1 MEALLFTGQHDVEID
16 KKSRVTLP
24 SALRRRI
31 NVEAHGKDFYLLI
44 GHNKRPWLYPNLY
57 YEYLQAQG
65 KIDPIP
71 GIEQTDYDLMTLAM
85 SEPVE
90 MDAQGRLLIPARTF
104 EWTGI
109 QKEQPLALLGVRD
122 HLELWDRNEWE
133 SYRKT
138 LLDRSVEILQRAR
151 QARQPQ

>member
-1 MEALLFTGQHDVEID
+1 M
-16 KKSRVTLP
+16 
-24 SALRRRI
+24 
-31 NVEAHGKDFYLLI
+31 HGKDFYLLI

-57 YEYLQAQG
+57 YEHLQAQT
-65 KIDPIP
+65 KLIP
-71 GIEQTDYDLMTLAM
+71 SLGIEQTDYDLMTLAM

-90 MDAQGRLLIPARTF
+90 MDGQAVLIPARTF

-151 QARQPQ
+151 QARQSQ